1 MKINKFIYV
10 LTMIILVFSITSC
23 NNSSNSSSDSS
34 SEIINT
40 SEEEFTGTILTND
53 NEDIKRIMLSNNQ
66 DTTLGTALPVG
77 IKFELENPSA
87 VDMYIVSLNK
97 DYYLV
102 CGYIEEKYL
111 NMQFEDSNLPSG
123 YGYQD
128 GYYEKVTWV
137 KYNNESKILNKYN
150 NLVVSQVYLIFDMKI
165 LVNLQTRQHDY
176 ENTIKL
182 YCLYYSSNNNTFSG
196 INKKYLEEKTLVEYG
211 CKYITWNYDDDIS
224 NKQYIYGK
232 MPIW

>member
-1 MKINKFIYV
+1 MKTNKFIYV

-66 DTTLGTALPVG
+66 DTTWGAILYGGVKIEPG
-77 IKFELENPSA
+77 NPRA
-87 VDMYIVSLNK
+87 MDMYSISLNK
-97 DYYLV
+97 DYYVV

-111 NMQFEDSNLPSG
+111 NMQFCDLNLPSK

-150 NLVVSQVYLIFDMKI
+150 NLVVSQVYYIFDMKI
-165 LVNLQTRQHDY
+165 LVNFQTRQHDY

-182 YCLYYSSNNNTFSG
+182 YCLYYVSDNNTFSE
-196 INKKYLEEKTLVEYG
+196 INKKYLEENVSFENEY
-211 CKYITWNYDDDIS
+211 KYVTWNFDVDMS
-224 NKQYIYGK
+224 NKKYIYGK
-232 MPIW
+232 IPLF